1 MTFKRIIPCLDVRD
15 GKVVKGV
22 RFENLQEIDEPT
34 ILARRYA
41 EAGADELAFYDIT
54 ASVEKRGLYEE
65 TLRAVTTEVS
75 IPLIAGGGIRSLADI
90 ERVLAC
96 GAKKVSLNTGVID
109 NPGLIAEAAARYG
122 SGCIVLSV
130 DMKRVGDAYHV
141 FRSGGR
147 VDTGI
152 EGIGWI
158 TRCVQDGAGEV
169 VLNAIDTDGV
179 RDGYDIDMLRA
190 VTEAVDAPVIASGG
204 AGSVDDFIRLFQQVP
219 KVDAAL
225 AASVFH
231 FGLVDIAVLKQA
243 LRNHGIKVRR

>member
-1 MTFKRIIPCLDVRD
+1 MS
-15 GKVVKGV
+15 
-22 RFENLQEIDEPT
+22 
-34 ILARRYA
+34 RR
-41 EAGADELAFYDIT
+41 
-54 ASVEKRGLYEE
+54 RG
-65 TLRAVTTEVS
+65 R
-75 IPLIAGGGIRSLADI
+75 
-90 ERVLAC
+90 
-96 GAKKVSLNTGVID
+96 
-109 NPGLIAEAAARYG
+109 
-122 SGCIVLSV
+122 
-130 DMKRVGDAYHV
+130 
-141 FRSGGR
+141 
-147 VDTGI
+147 
-152 EGIGWI
+152 
-158 TRCVQDGAGEV
+158 V